1 MKKTSTILI
10 ISLLVLLFYYLHDET
25 LVNENERQGRAV
37 VCDALK
43 NAVKPRRVDFK
54 LEKPGTF
61 EPPIL
66 IDTFFYLIDYVP
78 GDSLRQIVCQEKI
91 IRDSLLEKFVF
102 DYFKEKLFKLGK
114 PGWIEIKRD
123 SISEYVYCYSGYSKQ
138 YMFLLQSFRFENKK
152 WVGVDYMPGVWGEV
166 SPPSDEDDLVPM
178 EM

>member
-25 LVNENERQGRAV
+25 LVNEKERQGRAV

-66 IDTFFYLIDYVP
+66 IDTFFYRLCA
-78 GDSLRQIVCQEKI
+78 GG
-91 IRDSLLEKFVF
+91 LLAT
-102 DYFKEKLFKLGK
+102 D
-114 PGWIEIKRD
+114 R
-123 SISEYVYCYSGYSKQ
+123 
-138 YMFLLQSFRFENKK
+138 
-152 WVGVDYMPGVWGEV
+152 V
-166 SPPSDEDDLVPM
+166 SRKDH
-178 EM
+178 